1 MATDNKSLGRFILSG
16 IPPAPRGV
24 PQIEVTF
31 DIDANGILNV
41 TAKDKAT
48 GKASTIKITGS
59 TGLSKD
65 EVEKMKKEAEEHAAD
80 DAAKK
85 DKIEAKNKAENMVYV
100 AEKTLKDM
108 KDKVKDEDKKAIEE
122 KIKALKDILETGSRE
137 DLETKT
143 SELSDVTQ
151 KIGASMYQNQQE
163 QQPGQAQQGQEEQK
177 PEEKGKN
184 GKVEE
189 GQVVS

>member
-41 TAKDKAT
+41 AAKDKAT
-48 GKASTIKITGS
+48 GKVSTIKITGS

-65 EVEKMKKEAEEHAAD
+65 EVEKMRKEAEEHAAED
-80 DAAKK
+80 SEKK
-85 DKIEAKNKAENMVYV
+85 DKIEVKNKAENLIYV
-100 AEKTLKDM
+100 AEKTIKDAG
-108 KDKVKDEDKKAIEE
+108 DKAKAEDKIAIEE
-122 KIKALKDILETGSRE
+122 KIKALKDILETGSKE

-143 SELSDVTQ
+143 SELSDVVQ
-151 KIGASMYQNQQE
+151 KVGASMYS
-163 QQPGQAQQGQEEQK
+163 QPETK
-177 PEEKGKN
+177 EEKTEEKKPDDK
-184 GKVEE
+184 KVEE
-189 GQVVS
+189 GEVVS